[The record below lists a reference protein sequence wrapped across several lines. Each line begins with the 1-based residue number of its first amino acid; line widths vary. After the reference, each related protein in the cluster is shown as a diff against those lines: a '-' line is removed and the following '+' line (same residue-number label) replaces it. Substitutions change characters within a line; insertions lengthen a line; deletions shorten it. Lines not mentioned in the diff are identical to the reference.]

1 MRHSEIVGTSGTV
14 INISDP
20 TTGMYM
26 DVTFHPGQTHHALR
40 VMMNGKQ
47 YVAHLRLTRI
57 ETDDEHDVVATLRVP
72 AAPSDAP
79 PVRKDAA
86 LHPATV
92 LKPQDRTRAGV
103 EGARANPLAAPHPA
117 TVPNPN
123 APHPATVLRCED
135 TTRAAMEAIRV
146 SDTKP
151 QTRAQ
156 RAAAETQRAAAESE
170 IEREKYEPVMSDE
183 ELGAM
188 RTDVAAQRQKN
199 AQHAGGGQMGALEPL
214 VESDVDM
221 HQLDEHP
228 MSEEEIAKLHEDAA
242 QLRDRSEAPAEA
254 GETHVEFV
262 DELPVGDTLAV
273 ATQPAEGAAPAPEAP
288 AATTD
293 APKGQDSGKKGEK
306 GGKGGKGG
314 VTLR

>member
-1 MRHSEIVGTSGTV
+1 MRHSEIVATSGTV
-14 INISDP
+14 VQLIDP

-47 YVAHLRLTRI
+47 FVAHLRLTKI
-57 ETDDEHDVVATLRVP
+57 ETDDEQDVVATLRVP

-86 LHPATV
+86 PHPATV

-123 APHPATVLRCED
+123 APHPATVLRRED
-135 TTRAAMEAIRV
+135 VTRAGLEAIRV
-146 SDTKP
+146 SDAKP
-151 QTRAQ
+151 QTRAE
-156 RAAAETQRAAAESE
+156 RAAQQTARAAVEAE
-170 IEREKYEPVMSDE
+170 IEREKHEPVMTDE
-183 ELGAM
+183 ELGAL
-188 RTDVAAQRQKN
+188 RTDVDAQRQKN
-199 AQHAGGGQMGALEPL
+199 AQLAGGGQMGALEPL

-221 HQLDEHP
+221 HALDEHP
-228 MSEEEIAKLHEDAA
+228 MSEEEVEKLHADAA
-242 QLRDRSEAPAEA
+242 QLRDRSEGSPEA
-254 GETHVEFV
+254 GESKVEFV
-262 DELPVGDTLAV
+262 EEDVVQVEDELAV
-273 ATQPAEGAAPAPEAP
+273 ATQPTEGAAPASEAP
-288 AATTD
+288 AATAD
-293 APKGQDSGKKGEK
+293 APKAQESGKK